1 VDLAQVYGVGNKAG
15 EAVTGMT
22 VGGAWFL
29 WSIGLVL
36 LSSALFVTEE
46 EEKLNNWRKQNNL
59 PYGKPSRWLKPII
72 AVWCAWTL
80 PPFVA
85 AWLRLMLS

>member
-1 VDLAQVYGVGNKAG
+1 VS
-15 EAVTGMT
+15 GMT

-29 WSIGLVL
+29 WGVGLVL
-36 LSSALFVTEE
+36 FSSAWFVTEE
-46 EEKLNNWRKQNNL
+46 EENLNNWRKQNNL

-72 AVWCAWTL
+72 AVWCVWTL

-85 AWLRLMLS
+85 AWLRLVLS